1 MMRISTARQ
10 AWPAYLLGAVT
21 MLLGLVLFRAVASP
35 PAALAQIPDSGA
47 QRVAMLTEL
56 RGMNVK
62 LGEIAATLRQIR
74 DQKAAGKTAADTG
87 AVRRRSR
94 TRP

>member
-1 MMRISTARQ
+1 MMRLSPARYP
-10 AWPAYLLGAVT
+10 WPAYLLGAAT
-21 MLLGLVLFRAVASP
+21 MLFGLVLYRTAAAP

-47 QRVAMLTEL
+47 QRVAMLAEL
-56 RGMNVK
+56 RGMNQK

-74 DQKAAGKTAADTG
+74 DQKAGDKPAADAGKA
-87 AVRRRSR
+87 RRRSR